1 MERLC
6 DGIRQFVLD
15 FSKNAFYRSLAYG
28 MIFSILFTLLI
39 GGIEGV
45 FNFNSS
51 FPYIQVIKQ
60 AYLVGIVFVSFS
72 FLFAF
77 FGYVSDLRTRDD
89 ILTPLRKKLVGIWR
103 VRAQTW
109 QIENG
114 QIENGYSVTFC
125 TIAIEDIGRKLVM
138 HFKIQNSDVFK
149 DQEFDVTAITLGYQ
163 GQPRQLIYFH
173 ESELTLKDPIGSGVE
188 ELTKLKFPF
197 LGVLDVLVKD
207 GVVKAM
213 EGRWYD
219 IDNSMY
225 NLARRIPDLKGFGEL
240 RACLKRLL
248 HAGWLHDSRHHLQ
261 LVW

>member
-1 MERLC
+1 MQRLI
-6 DGIRQFVLD
+6 DGIRQFALD

-60 AYLVGIVFVSFS
+60 AYWVGIVFVSFS

-89 ILTPLRKKLVGIWR
+89 
-103 VRAQTW
+103 
-109 QIENG
+109 
-114 QIENGYSVTFC
+114 
-125 TIAIEDIGRKLVM
+125 
-138 HFKIQNSDVFK
+138 
-149 DQEFDVTAITLGYQ
+149 
-163 GQPRQLIYFH
+163 
-173 ESELTLKDPIGSGVE
+173 
-188 ELTKLKFPF
+188 
-197 LGVLDVLVKD
+197 VLVKD
-207 GVVKAM
+207 DVVKAM

-225 NLARRIPDLKGFGEL
+225 NLARRIPDLKGFGEHKCRCSKWCGDL
-240 RACLKRLL
+240 QRGSPIRKDTRAAK
-248 HAGWLHDSRHHLQ
+248 
-261 LVW
+261 